1 VITLYRQ
8 CDSRFAFLW
17 ASERQPEGRWHAPDN
32 GPVQYLANSPDG
44 AWAELLRHEGILE
57 IDDLGGITRALWAVE
72 LAEVP
77 EARPSLDDATSRG
90 DQASYAAC
98 QVEAERIRE
107 GGNEGLVAPSA
118 ALRGG
123 DPTPWRAVGEANIAA
138 GERSATVVVLFG
150 PRPDLEGWLMV
161 DRGAPPSHVM
171 AHVRHF
177 GELTPMSGNG

>member
-17 ASERQPEGRWHAPDN
+17 ASERQPEGRWHAPGN
-32 GPVQYLANSPDG
+32 GPVQYLASSPDG
-44 AWAELLRHEGILE
+44 AWAELLRHEGIHD

-72 LAEVP
+72 LTEVP
-77 EARPSLDDATSRG
+77 RERPGLDDATSRG
-90 DQASYAAC
+90 DQASYPAC
-98 QVEAERIRE
+98 QVEATRIRE
-107 GGNEGLVAPSA
+107 AGNDGLVAQSA

-123 DPTPWRAVGEANIAA
+123 HVRSWRAVGEANISAR
-138 GERSATVVVLFG
+138 ERTATVVVLFG
-150 PRPDLEGWLMV
+150 PRPDLEGWLIV

>member
-17 ASERQPEGRWHAPDN
+17 ASERQPEGRWHAPGS

-44 AWAELLRHEGILE
+44 AWAELLRHEGIHE
-57 IDDLGGITRALWAVE
+57 IEDLAGIARALWAVE
-72 LAEVP
+72 LAGIP
-77 EARPSLDDATSRG
+77 GARPRVDDATLRG
-90 DQASYAAC
+90 GQASYPAC

-118 ALRGG
+118 ALRDGEVR
-123 DPTPWRAVGEANIAA
+123 PWWAVGEADISADQ
-138 GERSATVVVLFG
+138 RSATVVVLFG
-150 PRPDLEGWLMV
+150 SRPDLEGWLLV

>member
-17 ASERQPEGRWHAPDN
+17 ASARQPEGRWHAPGD

-44 AWAELLRHEGILE
+44 AWAELLRHEGIRE

-72 LAEVP
+72 LADVP
-77 EARPSLDDATSRG
+77 EARPSLDDAIVHG
-90 DQASYAAC
+90 DQDSYPAC
-98 QVEAERIRE
+98 QLEAERIRDV
-107 GGNEGLVAPSA
+107 GNEGLVAQSA

-123 DPTPWRAVGEANIAA
+123 AVRPWRAVGEANVSA

-150 PRPDLEGWLMV
+150 LRPDLEGWLVV
-161 DRGAPPSHVM
+161 DRGAPPSHVV
-171 AHVRHF
+171 AQVRHF
-177 GELTPMSGNG
+177 GELTPVSGNG